1 MVVST
6 GTPPLE
12 GSSAQPTLLERPEVI
27 ESITRYLASG
37 ERINALL
44 ASALTVC
51 LGLIVLV
58 VAAWALGALP
68 GAIKPF

>member
-1 MVVST
+1 MVVSA

-12 GSSAQPTLLERPEVI
+12 VSPAQTSLADSPEVI
-27 ESITRYLASG
+27 ESISRYLASG

-58 VAAWALGALP
+58 VFAWASGVLP